1 MSEEAV
7 SEADCAVCGRWPRSL
22 RPCMRMGIDTL
33 PVQEE
38 LCDRCVEAFWANLLA
53 EERRKH

>member
-33 PVQEE
+33 PVKEE